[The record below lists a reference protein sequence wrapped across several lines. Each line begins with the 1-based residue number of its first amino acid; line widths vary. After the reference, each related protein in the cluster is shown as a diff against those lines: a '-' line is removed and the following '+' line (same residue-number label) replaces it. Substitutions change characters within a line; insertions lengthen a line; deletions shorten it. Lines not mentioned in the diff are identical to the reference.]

1 MMCDQNPAIVTG
13 HFTSELVLNPRV
25 YLHFSLSSLRLSGSI
40 HHKTFAECLDIS
52 AASAVVETQGQIQIP
67 HQTRL
72 QLSAHF
78 QCKKGER
85 NDLFFPVHL
94 NNKKERVPQ
103 QFFEWLM
110 VLVVFCSFLPV
121 IQTVTEFNTFKVPSS
136 ENHFPYITEEIS
148 PTFFSLM
155 YILKKFHIAP

>member
-1 MMCDQNPAIVTG
+1 MTERQRDKGEENQSLLNRAPFQQLFSKMMCDQTPATVTG
-13 HFTSELVLNPRV
+13 HFMSELVLNPRV
-25 YLHFSLSSLRLSGSI
+25 YLNFSLSSLRLSGSI

-85 NDLFFPVHL
+85 NDLFIPVYL

-103 QFFEWLM
+103 
-110 VLVVFCSFLPV
+110 
-121 IQTVTEFNTFKVPSS
+121 
-136 ENHFPYITEEIS
+136 
-148 PTFFSLM
+148 
-155 YILKKFHIAP
+155 